1 MQNEVIEF
9 VKAAIK
15 NPLDVS
21 TVFPTSRWLAARLL
35 DEVLI
40 TNDSFIVEVGA
51 GTGAITQH
59 LLRRLSKPS
68 EQYLGVELNQQMVNY
83 LRTYFPNMKF
93 EQGPAQNL
101 SVWLGEKKADGIV
114 SSLPWTVFSEAVQR
128 ETLSAVYDS
137 LKPGGVFVT
146 YMCLNSSW
154 YPQAKRFKEK
164 INSMFRSVD
173 KTPVEW
179 RNIPPAFVLRCTK

>member
-15 NPLDVS
+15 NPRDVS
-21 TVFPTSRWLAARLL
+21 TVFPTSRWLASRLL
-35 DEVLI
+35 DEVPI
-40 TNDSFIVEVGA
+40 QSDSFIVEVGA

-59 LLRRLSKPS
+59 LLRRLQKPN
-68 EQYLGVELNQQMVNY
+68 EQYLGVELNQQMVSY
-83 LRTYFPNMKF
+83 LRNYFPNLKF
-93 EQGPAQNL
+93 EQGPARDL
-101 SVWLGEKKADGIV
+101 DIWLKKKKADGVV
-114 SSLPWTVFSEAVQR
+114 SSLPWTVFPENVQT
-128 ETLSAVYDS
+128 ETLQAIYHS
-137 LKPGGVFVT
+137 LKPGGVFAT

-164 INSMFRSVD
+164 IHSMFKTVD

-179 RNIPPAFVLRCTK
+179 RNIPPAFVFRCTK

>member
-1 MQNEVIEF
+1 MQNEIIEF

-15 NPLDVS
+15 NPRDVS
-21 TVFPTSRWLAARLL
+21 TVFPTSRWLAQRLL
-35 DEVLI
+35 DEVPI
-40 TNDSFIVEVGA
+40 EPNSFIVEVGA

-59 LLRRLSKPS
+59 LLRRLHKPG

-83 LRTYFPNMKF
+83 LRTYFPSLKF
-93 EQGPAQNL
+93 EIGPAQNL
-101 SVWLGEKKADGIV
+101 GVWLKDKKADAVV
-114 SSLPWTVFSEAVQR
+114 SSLPWTVFNESVQT
-128 ETLSAVYDS
+128 ETLQAIHDS

-164 INSMFRSVD
+164 VHSMFTSVD

-179 RNIPPAFVLRCTK
+179 RNIPPAFVFRCTK